1 MAALREGFLPK
12 RKVCGNAEAFPRS
25 GEGGCDQREQSD
37 EGAGKQL
44 LSGNYPSFG
53 ATRHLFPPFV
63 AMRHFPPARGKSV
76 PKGEGFGGGCMVSG
90 SIARCAASPEAL
102 PLGELARKRLRGRG
116 RCPQRRA
123 FAESGAANAVF
134 RHDPSREN
142 GIPESPQTLRYSEI
156 KKLIP

>member
-1 MAALREGFLPK
+1 M
-12 RKVCGNAEAFPRS
+12 CGSAKAFPRS

-44 LSGNYPSFG
+44 LSGNYPSFVTCG
-53 ATRHLFPPFV
+53 DTFPP
-63 AMRHFPPARGKSV
+63 R
-76 PKGEGFGGGCMVSG
+76 GEGFSGGWKASG

-134 RHDPSREN
+134 RHDPTREK
-142 GIPESPQTLRYSEI
+142 GIQKSPQAFLNPE
-156 KKLIP
+156 